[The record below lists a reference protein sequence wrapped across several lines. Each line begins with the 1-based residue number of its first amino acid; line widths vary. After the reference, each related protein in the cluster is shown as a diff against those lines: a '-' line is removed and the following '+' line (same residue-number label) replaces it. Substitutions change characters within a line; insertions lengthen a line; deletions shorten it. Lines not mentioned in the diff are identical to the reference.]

1 MNIRTLTNKLK
12 KKYTFV
18 GGEQHG
24 YIKVGKN
31 GLLNFVWA
39 MHMQMATALK
49 RTWGGCKVVPLGSRK
64 SKLGSANITVLSLA
78 FLPYVHQTPV
88 IEQIVLKG
96 KVVSLM
102 IG

>member
-1 MNIRTLTNKLK
+1 MNIRSLTKKLK
-12 KKYTFV
+12 AKYTFV

-64 SKLGSANITVLSLA
+64 SKLGSANITVLLLA
-78 FLPYVHQTPV
+78 FLPYAHQTPV
-88 IEQIVLKG
+88 IEQIVLNG
-96 KVVSLM
+96 KR
-102 IG
+102 II